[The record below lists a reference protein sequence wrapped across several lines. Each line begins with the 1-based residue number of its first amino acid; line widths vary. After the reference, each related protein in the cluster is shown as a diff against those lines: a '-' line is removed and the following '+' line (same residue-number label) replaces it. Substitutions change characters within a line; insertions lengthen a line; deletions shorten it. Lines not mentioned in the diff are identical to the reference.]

1 MQIPIESLN
10 MLLLKVGL
18 AHHNA
23 DWNWQQVCSP
33 FTRIYYVKEGGA
45 RIHFEDKCYELT
57 PGNLYIIPA
66 YTLHSCE
73 CHGLFT
79 HYYLHVYEGFKTESN
94 IFDYYDFPTE
104 VKNCEDCERMF
115 ELMCQAIPEAK
126 LPESN
131 PLSYDNQAT
140 FSSYVHRYHALPLYQ
155 KMELRGIILYL
166 FSRFMK
172 NAVPKIWTTDKRMV
186 KVLSYINDHICMDI
200 DLEELADIAFVT
212 KTYLIRLF
220 KKHFGISP
228 LQYINQKKVERAQ
241 LLLITEDMLVKE
253 VAAAL
258 GFLDYSYFTRMFKK
272 STGKTPQE
280 YRDTF
285 K

>member
-1 MQIPIESLN
+1 
-10 MLLLKVGL
+10 
-18 AHHNA
+18 
-23 DWNWQQVCSP
+23 
-33 FTRIYYVKEGGA
+33 
-45 RIHFEDKCYELT
+45 
-57 PGNLYIIPA
+57 
-66 YTLHSCE
+66 
-73 CHGLFT
+73 
-79 HYYLHVYEGFKTESN
+79 
-94 IFDYYDFPTE
+94 
-104 VKNCEDCERMF
+104 
-115 ELMCQAIPEAK
+115 
-126 LPESN
+126 
-131 PLSYDNQAT
+131 
-140 FSSYVHRYHALPLYQ
+140 
-155 KMELRGIILYL
+155 
-166 FSRFMK
+166 
-172 NAVPKIWTTDKRMV
+172 MV

-258 GFLDYSYFTRMFKK
+258 GFLDYAYFTRMFKK